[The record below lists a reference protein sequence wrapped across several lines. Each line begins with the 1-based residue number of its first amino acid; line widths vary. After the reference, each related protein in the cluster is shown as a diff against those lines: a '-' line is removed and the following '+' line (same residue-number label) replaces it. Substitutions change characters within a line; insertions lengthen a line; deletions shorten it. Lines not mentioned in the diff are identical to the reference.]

1 MTCLMMVRLG
11 VYALG
16 AADAGER
23 QLIEDHLP
31 GCRECR
37 AELARLTPLP
47 GLLAQVPVGM
57 LPGLRPPGL
66 RQPGGMASRPRTV
79 RARPGR
85 TWRAAITAA
94 VVAAAAGVAGGF
106 WLAPGGAGS
115 SPPALT
121 LTGSSPVTH
130 VYATAALTATSWGT
144 SIQLRVRGLPLNQP
158 CRLVVRSRAGKTEV
172 TGYWDAWSAGP
183 LSVPASADWRPS
195 DISSLQVATAAR
207 TLVTIATVP
216 GR

>member
-11 VYALG
+11 VYALD

-23 QLIEDHLP
+23 LLIEDHLP
-31 GCRECR
+31 GCAACR
-37 AELARLTPLP
+37 AELARLRPLP
-47 GLLAQVPVGM
+47 GLLAQVPAGM
-57 LPGLRPPGL
+57 LPGLRPPG
-66 RQPGGMASRPRTV
+66 QTASRPSTV
-79 RARPGR
+79 RARPAR
-85 TWRAAITAA
+85 TWRAAVTAA
-94 VVAAAAGVAGGF
+94 VVAAAAGVAGGL

-115 SPPALT
+115 SPALT
-121 LTGSSPVTH
+121 LSGSSPVTH

-158 CRLVVRSRAGKTEV
+158 CRLVVRSRAGKTEI

-183 LSVPASADWRPS
+183 VSVPASAAWRPS
-195 DISSLQVATAAR
+195 DIASLQVATATK
-207 TLVTIATVP
+207 TLVTINTAP

>member
-16 AADAGER
+16 AADAEER
-23 QLIEDHLP
+23 QLVEDHLP
-31 GCRECR
+31 GCAACR
-37 AELARLTPLP
+37 AELARLMPLP
-47 GLLAQVPVGM
+47 GLLAQVPGGM
-57 LPGLRPPGL
+57 LGLRPPGQAAG
-66 RQPGGMASRPRTV
+66 RPGTV
-79 RARPGR
+79 RARPAR
-85 TWRAAITAA
+85 TWRAVIAAA
-94 VVAAAAGVAGGF
+94 VAAAAAGVAGGV

-115 SPPALT
+115 STPTLT
-121 LTGSSPVTH
+121 LSGSSPATH

-144 SIQLRVRGLPLNQP
+144 SIRLQVRGLPLNQP

-183 LSVPASADWRPS
+183 VSVPASAAWRPS
-195 DISSLQVATAAR
+195 DITSLQVATATR
-207 TLVTIATVP
+207 TLVTITAAR